1 MSQQEG
7 ETNYKYEDYAS
18 EMAFHRIAQTEALT
32 GQTFRITLE
41 SEVNFV
47 LEFVERNK
55 VIWKSGN
62 KGGTDWC
69 EVVEVAPLTYFI
81 DMTFASEPRQ
91 CQTFIINTGTRRVLG
106 VRTIMREGDV
116 GKEPRAVQQ
125 FVPGVL
131 GDPSVPPSGRKPL
144 PTRDLVGL
152 RALYIYNPNQVF
164 EHIYLNTQRFAWH
177 CVVGPLRG
185 EADVELTTTYKFD
198 DNQYILSWRETGL
211 PVSTVFFH
219 NWDQMRETGKFFAIG
234 EDGAI
239 ANTPAGAIIEKL
251 SMTFYPPDKQP
262 V

>member
-18 EMAFHRIAQTEALT
+18 EMAFHRIAQTDALT
-32 GQTFRITLE
+32 GHTFRITLE
-41 SEVNFV
+41 SKVNYV
-47 LEFVERNK
+47 LEFVEHNK

-62 KGGTDWC
+62 EGGTDWC
-69 EVVEVAPLTYFI
+69 EVVEVAPVTYFI
-81 DMTFASEPRQ
+81 DMTFASEPHQ
-91 CQTFIINTGTRRVLG
+91 CQTFIINTDTRRVLG

-131 GDPSVPPSGRKPL
+131 GDPSVAPSGRKPS
-144 PTRDLVGL
+144 PTRDLIGL

-164 EHIYLNTQRFAWH
+164 EHVYLNAQRFAWH

-211 PVSTVFFH
+211 PVATVFFH
-219 NWDQMRETGKFFAIG
+219 NWDQMKETGKFFAIG

-251 SMTFYPPDKQP
+251 SVSFYPSDKKP